1 MDYQWK
7 SLLLPPIYE
16 AGRRVLNA
24 HDAEREDRVTV
35 KPGDANFV
43 TVYDVMIQEY
53 LLGEL
58 AAKFPG
64 ACFVAEEQENDPTV
78 LAAEVCFVVDPIDG
92 TSNFMHDF
100 RHSAISVGMLSH
112 GELVAGAVYDPYLNE
127 MFYAE
132 RGRGAVLNDRPIS
145 VINRPASRALVS
157 YGTALYYK
165 DRLGDATF
173 GIAKELFYAF
183 ADVRRG
189 GSAALDLAYVAAG
202 RSDLFFECLLSPWD
216 IAAGALLITEAGG
229 VITDMRGEPLSLQKP
244 SSVIAGAPEL
254 YPTLLKITE
263 KYC

>member
-7 SLLLPPIYE
+7 DTLLPLIYE
-16 AGRRVLNA
+16 AGERMLNA
-24 HDAEREDRVTV
+24 HDVEREDRVEA

-43 TVYDVMIQEY
+43 TVYDVMIQDY
-53 LLGEL
+53 LLNGL
-58 AAKFPG
+58 AERFPG
-64 ACFVAEEQENDPTV
+64 ACFVAEEQENDAAV
-78 LAAEVCFVVDPIDG
+78 LEAEVCFVVDPIDG

-100 RHSAISVGMLSH
+100 RHSAISVGMLSR
-112 GELVAGAVYDPYLNE
+112 GEMVAGAVYDPYLNE

-132 RGRGAVLNDRPIS
+132 KGKGAVLNDRPIS
-145 VINRPASRALVS
+145 VIKRPASRALVS

-165 DRLGDATF
+165 DRLGDATI
-173 GIAKELFYAF
+173 GITKEVFHTF

-229 VITDMRGEPLSLQKP
+229 VITDMRGEPISLKQP
-244 SSVIAGAPEL
+244 SSVIAGEPSL
-254 YPTLLKITE
+254 YPVLLEITK